1 MTQIPTPTTPL
12 KVSSKNPQALASA
25 IIRGFFTAPNG
36 THTLLVPDWTQ
47 NQIFYLWVQNQW
59 VQLSPSQMEPLIR
72 RLIHHIRFEP
82 PPSPTS
88 KGPGR
93 PPSPTIPATSNLIR
107 EIISNMGVMPLL
119 SLPDSDPPLYLTEP
133 PPSFDLLWSVPFRD
147 CLYDPISDTT
157 VPRTQSYFDTT
168 VIPHDHAST
177 INATCPLW
185 LSKLDE
191 WSQSEPEWITLLQQW
206 MGYCLVSDR
215 SLHRFLLLIGKPRSG
230 KGTIGRVIRSL
241 VGPSHYI
248 DKSLRNLT
256 ERFGLSGLEQARILS
271 IPEVSKLDTISGE
284 TATEILKR
292 IIAQDGI
299 VTERKFE
306 APLHVIPR
314 SLVMLM
320 SNQMIE
326 LPDRSQ
332 GLSSKMLALRFERS
346 FLGSEDHRLD
356 QKLRSEMPGII
367 NWALSGL
374 RTLASTRLLQNPP
387 SSRYLLEVQ
396 IREANW
402 VEDFLRTCFAPAPS
416 HFVSNQTLHRRF
428 TRWQEISGVRLPKK
442 PTIRYLTTQ
451 ILNETAWPL
460 QRGKS
465 PTHAERGI
473 YGMRPLRSLNFEGDT
488 EERRPTSYD

>member
-1 MTQIPTPTTPL
+1 MNQIPAPSTPIP
-12 KVSSKNPQALASA
+12 VRSRSPQALAAA
-25 IIRGFFTAPNG
+25 IIRGFFTDPNG
-36 THTLLVPDWTQ
+36 QLNLLVPDWTQ
-47 NQIFYLWVQNQW
+47 NQIFYLWVKDRW
-59 VQLSPSQMEPLIR
+59 VQLTPTQMEPLVR
-72 RLIHHIRFEP
+72 RFITHLRYQP
-82 PPSPTS
+82 PATP
-88 KGPGR
+88 GPGR
-93 PPSPTIPATSNLIR
+93 PPSPTIPATSNLVR
-107 EIISNMGVMPLL
+107 EIISNMGILPTV
-119 SLPDSDPPLYLTEP
+119 SLPDGDLPLSLTNPPPLP
-133 PPSFDLLWSVPFRD
+133 DLLWAVPFLD
-147 CLYDPISDTT
+147 CLYDPATDTT
-157 VPRTQSYFDTT
+157 VPRTKAFFDTT
-168 VIPHDHAST
+168 IIPHTYAST
-177 INATCPLW
+177 IDATCPVW

-191 WSQSEPEWITLLQQW
+191 WSRSEPEWITLLQQW

-241 VGPSHYI
+241 VGPSHFI

-256 ERFGLSGLEQARILS
+256 DRFGLSGLEQARILS

-306 APLHVIPR
+306 APLHVTPR

-346 FLGSEDHRLD
+346 FLGQEDHRLD
-356 QKLRSEMPGII
+356 QKLRSEIPGILR
-367 NWALSGL
+367 WALQG
-374 RTLASTRLLQNPP
+374 TRDLYQSHLLTNPP

-428 TRWQEISGVRLPKK
+428 VRWQQISGVRLPKK
-442 PTIRYLTTQ
+442 PTIRYITTQ

-460 QRGKS
+460 ERGKS
-465 PTHAERGI
+465 ASHTERGI

-488 EERRPTSYD
+488 QERRPTHYD